1 MGRLQ
6 DVTRFLLAAGG
17 SASTDGKSTHLFHEV
32 KNSLF
37 METWTGSELTDRVEV
52 VTGVRSDT
60 SAPLVNLHYK
70 RIFVVDQTH
79 TLKCFTETSKAEDEG
94 DDEDE
99 EEEEDSRWEDEELDD
114 LDIRVHD
121 KSQLAVACGEFTIVV
136 FYQNPDGT
144 IGAIED
150 DGSLHGWK
158 IAQLPNAEALP
169 GTPMASFQA
178 KDTVYFVYV
187 AADQTFRY
195 LEHSNNEW
203 KDAPFSSA
211 KIDGASAKISLA
223 EDEKAE
229 TDPKLLIFCLADK
242 KLSTI
247 KPGST
252 EAETWGTVEDGVYK
266 PTSDQENNGSP
277 QGSIPIPFHPGSL
290 FIYSSGPPPPP
301 PPPAVPAFFPVAAP
315 FASPFAAPF
324 TAPFAYYENFGQ
336 LSLRDDAIEYQQP
349 PPYEYPYDRFDGR
362 YYDSHDE
369 ALHRQS
375 AQRPD
380 PRFVSQPSHDPS
392 WQPPYQR
399 PHRARDMYQR
409 DPYYQDGYPPDR
421 YPQDYYQRDPYQ
433 RDLYERGPYQRDP
446 NQPPPQE
453 FLFKSPRDSNNN
465 NNSNNPRRSSNVNN
479 LLLKRLSVNNRLLPR
494 RLSDNGSRFI
504 AHLQLRM
511 QKKKKMMMTTLLP
524 GLRLGQSPH
533 ALLNLIVKRL
543 SNNNSGHKGNKGNN
557 NDNGL
562 SGNSN
567 VVPLRPPSSRRMKTW
582 WKPPSNVATRH
593 KAGVLIKPAVSPLRT
608 LRLMKMKTHS
618 SKNFGVIVEKQWSV
632 IAKTNF
638 FGVLIKKNL
647 GMLARKSI
655 RVLVAL
661 LPNTV
666 ASTMSLTIPISVM
679 DMKIIIHPIDTLLA
693 PDLIL

>member
-6 DVTRFLLAAGG
+6 DVARFLLAAGG

-70 RIFVVDQTH
+70 RIFVVDQSH
-79 TLKCFTETSKAEDEG
+79 VLKCFTETSKAEDEG
-94 DDEDE
+94 DDEDEE

-150 DGSLHGWK
+150 DGGLHGWK

-211 KIDGASAKISLA
+211 KIDGTSAKISLA

-277 QGSIPIPFHPGSL
+277 QGSIPNPFHPGHL
-290 FIYSSGPPPPP
+290 FIYSGPPPPP
-301 PPPAVPAFFPVAAP
+301 PPLATVPVPVPFSVAP
-315 FASPFAAPF
+315 FAC
-324 TAPFAYYENFGQ
+324 YEDFGQ
-336 LSLRDDAIEYQQP
+336 LSLRDHAVEYQQP
-349 PPYEYPYDRFDGR
+349 PPYEYPYGHFDGR

-369 ALHRQS
+369 ALLRQP
-375 AQRPD
+375 AQRPG
-380 PRFVSQPSHDPS
+380 PRFVSQSAHDPS

-399 PHRARDMYQR
+399 PYRARDMYHRDHFQR

-433 RDLYERGPYQRDP
+433 RDPYERGPYQRDS
-446 NQPPPQE
+446 NQPPQE
-453 FLFKSPRDSNNN
+453 FSRSRQQDPPQELPRQQHVPIQESLRQQQQQQQQQQQPPQELPRQQQPPQETQRQQQAPPQETQRQQEPVHRPPTVEDAEEEDDDDDSSTRPQAGTEPPRAPQPNHEETQQQQQRPQRQQRQQQQQQRRAVSPAFKSEDDDMEEALQRRHPQTQGRSSRQAFLDEPTHSSNNFG
-465 NNSNNPRRSSNVNN
+465 V
-479 LLLKRLSVNNRLLPR
+479 LVKKHLS
-494 RLSDNGSRFI
+494 
-504 AHLQLRM
+504 
-511 QKKKKMMMTTLLP
+511 
-524 GLRLGQSPH
+524 
-533 ALLNLIVKRL
+533 LIVKT
-543 SNNNSGHKGNKGNN
+543 
-557 NDNGL
+557 D
-562 SGNSN
+562 
-567 VVPLRPPSSRRMKTW
+567 
-582 WKPPSNVATRH
+582 
-593 KAGVLIKPAVSPLRT
+593 
-608 LRLMKMKTHS
+608 
-618 SKNFGVIVEKQWSV
+618 
-632 IAKTNF
+632 
-638 FGVLIKKNL
+638 FGVLS
-647 GMLARKSI
+647 MKSS
-655 RVLVAL
+655 VLVAFL
-661 LPNTV
+661 LNIV
-666 ASTMSLTIPISVM
+666 AMTMSLIVPTWHM
-679 DMKIIIHPIDTLLA
+679 DMKIIIHPIDMVLA
-693 PDLIL
+693 PGQTL